1 MKEAKQLLL
10 CTYYWPPS
18 GGAGV
23 QRSLKFT
30 KYLPIFEVE
39 PTILT
44 VDELFA
50 TYPIIDKSLNLE
62 VAENLNV
69 IKTKSKEPFLLYKKI
84 SGSKE
89 IPRSGFANSAKPKLS
104 EKIMRFIRGN
114 FFLPDARKGWNK
126 YACKAAGSL
135 IETDKIDAIL
145 TSSPPHST
153 QLIGLKLK
161 KKYGLPWIAD
171 MRDPWTDIYYYHEL
185 FPSWI
190 AKKIDASYEKKV
202 LENADRVLVV
212 SESIKKLFLQKSK
225 KINPEKFVVIP
236 NGFDSN
242 DFELKNIPENDVF
255 TVSYTGTISSLYD
268 ITSFASACKTAF
280 LDKGRNLKLRFIG
293 SSEAVLYPVLNKFG
307 LLNFSEII
315 PPVDH
320 KSSINYLLNSDV
332 LLLLIPDNKNNEG
345 ILTGKL
351 FEYLGSGKQIIGI
364 GPENGDAAEI
374 IKKCHA
380 GKMFTYGANQ
390 ELSEF
395 LDKMYIF
402 WEEGRMPVMNENV
415 LYYSRKMQSQH
426 LAHIIHSLV

>member
-1 MKEAKQLLL
+1 
-10 CTYYWPPS
+10 
-18 GGAGV
+18 
-23 QRSLKFT
+23 
-30 KYLPIFEVE
+30 
-39 PTILT
+39 
-44 VDELFA
+44 
-50 TYPIIDKSLNLE
+50 
-62 VAENLNV
+62 
-69 IKTKSKEPFLLYKKI
+69 
-84 SGSKE
+84 
-89 IPRSGFANSAKPKLS
+89 
-104 EKIMRFIRGN
+104 
-114 FFLPDARKGWNK
+114 
-126 YACKAAGSL
+126 
-135 IETDKIDAIL
+135 
-145 TSSPPHST
+145 
-153 QLIGLKLK
+153 
-161 KKYGLPWIAD
+161 
-171 MRDPWTDIYYYHEL
+171 
-185 FPSWI
+185 
-190 AKKIDASYEKKV
+190 
-202 LENADRVLVV
+202 
-212 SESIKKLFLQKSK
+212 
-225 KINPEKFVVIP
+225 
-236 NGFDSN
+236 
-242 DFELKNIPENDVF
+242 PENDVF